1 MLKIKKILCPTDFS
15 GPSLKGLEYAVEMA
29 KAFRAELRVVYVL
42 PIVPAS
48 ATNPNLHYEIP
59 EYERMIHK
67 DSEKELKAIIAK
79 HVPKNLKVK
88 PLIGHG
94 NAAHEIVRLAEEE
107 KADLVVIATH
117 GHTGLHHLIVG
128 SVAEKV
134 VRLAHCPV
142 LAVRESRK

>member
-15 GPSLKGLEYAVEMA
+15 EPSFKGLQYAVEMA

-67 DSEKELKAIIAK
+67 DSEQ
-79 HVPKNLKVK
+79 
-88 PLIGHG
+88 
-94 NAAHEIVRLAEEE
+94 
-107 KADLVVIATH
+107 
-117 GHTGLHHLIVG
+117 
-128 SVAEKV
+128 
-134 VRLAHCPV
+134 
-142 LAVRESRK
+142 